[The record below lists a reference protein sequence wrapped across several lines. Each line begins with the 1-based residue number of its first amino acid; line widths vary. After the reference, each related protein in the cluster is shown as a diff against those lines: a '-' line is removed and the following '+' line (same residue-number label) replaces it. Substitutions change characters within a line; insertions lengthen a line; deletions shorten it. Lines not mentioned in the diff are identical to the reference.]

1 MSKPTSRYNDKLNG
15 LVTQTIGAMSALCME
30 PHPSRVN
37 YTNKSNY
44 LKDTDKWA
52 YHAYKHLEA
61 CMEIIEDL
69 INERRLEYER
79 ARLRLS
85 E

>member
-30 PHPSRVN
+30 PESFPFETDPHA
-37 YTNKSNY
+37 Y
-44 LKDTDKWA
+44 LKDKDKWA
-52 YHAYKHLEA
+52 RHAYRHLEA
-61 CMEIIEDL
+61 CMEIIGDL

-79 ARLRLS
+79 ARLRL
-85 E
+85 EE